1 MSYTIV
7 YSDYNGLPGG
17 TGNYDF
23 LSGAQAPIL
32 PAVDLY
38 NSFNFKILSTTA
50 EVATPPTQVTGA
62 GRDGTSYNRNSNY
75 RTRGTRYGASTRKP
89 AGAYSGIHVARIP
102 TEMRWI
108 DTGGP
113 DGDGI
118 AQNEKGDWFNRE
130 VLSKADGR
138 GGGVSFV
145 QNETPPGTTSFSFV
159 TSVDEDGITDA
170 ASFTVPDWNT
180 LSIQGSYNGGVFCYN
195 EFGYLDEDPNTY
207 GNKDYTSKTFE
218 VTSLYEL
225 PERFDNLYKFIPDQ
239 RESTTL
245 TFTIEVDWKLYVSY
259 GIYAGYINTANEN
272 KILDR
277 MGYNSITD
285 TGTDTHV
292 ITHVINNDT
301 GDWPRILEGII
312 NERQRPQA
320 EQNERLGQTFPTTD
334 IEVTL
339 PKKIEAE

>member
-17 TGNYDF
+17 EGNYDY
-23 LSGAQAPIL
+23 LSGAEAPIL

-38 NSFNFKILSTTA
+38 NSFNFEVKSTTA
-50 EVATPPTQVTGA
+50 NVAAPPTQQTGA
-62 GRDGTSYNRNSNY
+62 GKDGLSYSNSTNY
-75 RTRGTRYGASTRKP
+75 NTRGYRYGSSTAKP
-89 AGAYSGIHVARIP
+89 QGAYANIHVARIP
-102 TEMRWI
+102 TDMRWV

-113 DGDGI
+113 NGDGI

-138 GGGVSFV
+138 GSGVTFV
-145 QNETPPGTTSFSFV
+145 KNPTPPGTISFSFV
-159 TSVDEDGITDA
+159 TSTDEEDGA
-170 ASFTVPDWNT
+170 ESFTVLDWNT

-195 EFGYLDEDPNTY
+195 EFGFLDDDPNTY
-207 GNKDYTSKTFE
+207 GNADYTSKTYE

-225 PERFDNLYKFIPDQ
+225 PEKIDNLYKFVPDQ

-245 TFTIEVDWKLYVSY
+245 TFTIEIDWVVAVNY
-259 GIYAGYINTANEN
+259 GLYAGFIDASNQA

-277 MGYNSITD
+277 MGYNSPTQ
-285 TGTDTHV
+285 TGTDVHT

-301 GDWPRILEGII
+301 GDWPKILEEILAT
-312 NERQRPQA
+312 RQRSQE
-320 EQNERLGQTFPTTD
+320 EQNERLGQTFPNTE
-334 IEVTL
+334 IEIS
-339 PKKIEAE
+339 PSQKIEAE